1 MSMNFE
7 IDLKKI
13 EAAATREIVDAVCDS
28 VDWNEVLTE
37 TINSRINKLFSEGAD
52 LAVSEAIN
60 RVMADGLASAYQPVN
75 QFGEKTG
82 DPTTIRERLAKTST
96 QYWNRKVDRKGRETD
111 SMNTYT
117 TRAEWM
123 MVKICGDDF
132 HKEVK
137 QSMVNVTAGLK
148 DGLRQEL
155 RGWIDSTLGDLFKV
169 TSSQDKE
176 EGRHR

>member
-96 QYWNRKVDRKGRETD
+96 QYWNRKVDRKGRETEIG
-111 SMNTYT
+111 
-117 TRAEWM
+117 RAH
-123 MVKICGDDF
+123 V
-132 HKEVK
+132 
-137 QSMVNVTAGLK
+137 
-148 DGLRQEL
+148 
-155 RGWIDSTLGDLFKV
+155 
-169 TSSQDKE
+169 
-176 EGRHR
+176 